1 MNVCIIGNNLTS
13 LILAYI
19 LSKRKINSE
28 IYSSKFKI
36 KNFKT
41 RSLGISTYNLNYLC
55 KYFKGIDKKTNPI
68 HEIKVLIDNS
78 KIKEKI
84 HFKKDSSV
92 LFNMIKYDE
101 LHSFINTK
109 IKKNKY
115 ISFKVYKTDSDLN
128 SFVSKKKFNLI
139 INCEKQNC
147 LSKKFLKKGIN
158 KNYFNKAFTTIIEHK
173 KINNNI
179 ATQIFTEFGPLAFL
193 PLSKQLTSIVYSLE
207 TKIKNNIS
215 EKKIIEIIKKYNNT
229 YKIRS
234 YKNFESFD
242 LKLSLPKKYYY
253 NNILFFG
260 DSIHSIHPLAG
271 QGFNMIIRDIINF
284 IELIDIKIS
293 LGLNVDKSIYQ
304 DFEKKVKGQNFI
316 FSLGIDTI
324 YEFFKI
330 NKKLV
335 PKKMSEKIF
344 NYIDGSDAI
353 KNLSIKYANQG
364 IL

>member
-207 TKIKNNIS
+207 TKIKNNIT
-215 EKKIIEIIKKYNNT
+215 EKKNYRN
-229 YKIRS
+229 Y
-234 YKNFESFD
+234 
-242 LKLSLPKKYYY
+242 
-253 NNILFFG
+253 
-260 DSIHSIHPLAG
+260 
-271 QGFNMIIRDIINF
+271 
-284 IELIDIKIS
+284 
-293 LGLNVDKSIYQ
+293 
-304 DFEKKVKGQNFI
+304 KKV
-316 FSLGIDTI
+316 
-324 YEFFKI
+324 
-330 NKKLV
+330 
-335 PKKMSEKIF
+335 
-344 NYIDGSDAI
+344 
-353 KNLSIKYANQG
+353 
-364 IL
+364 